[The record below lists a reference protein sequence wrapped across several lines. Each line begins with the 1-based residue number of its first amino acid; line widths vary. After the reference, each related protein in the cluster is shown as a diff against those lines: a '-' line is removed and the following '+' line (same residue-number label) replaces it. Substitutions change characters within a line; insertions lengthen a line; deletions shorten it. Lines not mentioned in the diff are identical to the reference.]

1 MKRRAL
7 ISVTD
12 KTGIVDFAKGLVDL
26 GFAVLSTGGTFK
38 ALKDGGVPAEEVSE
52 YTGFAEM
59 MDGRVK
65 SLHPKIHGGLLARRD
80 NDADLTAMREL
91 SIDPIDLLAVNLY
104 RFRKTLAKPGVERQ
118 EIVENIDIGGP
129 AMLRSAAKNHASVA
143 VVVDPRDY
151 DRILAELA
159 KGKGHLGAEFLRELA
174 GKAYAHT
181 AAYDVAI
188 ADWFETD
195 RQSSQSKPAYGERYA
210 ISGVKRMDLRYG
222 ENPHQIAAL
231 YAEEESANPGL
242 AQAEQ
247 LSGKELSYNNLMD
260 LDAALELVR
269 EFAEPACAIIKH
281 SNPCG
286 TALASDL
293 ESAFVAALAADPL
306 SAYGGIVALNRPLDL
321 ATAGT
326 MVAKGTFVEAIVAP
340 SVEPAALDKIKE
352 ARWGANVRILSLG
365 GSIAGA
371 HPPVIKPISG
381 GFLLQSADHPQ
392 SAPTLDSVTSRAPSD
407 EESAAL
413 AFAWKVC
420 KHVKSNAIV
429 LARSQGEGVY
439 ATVGVGAGQM
449 SRVDSVEISV
459 KKAGDLAKGAVLA
472 SDAFFPFADGLL
484 AAAKAGVSAAI
495 QPGGSRR
502 DDEVIAAAN
511 ENGMAMLFTGRRHFR
526 H

>member
-26 GFAVLSTGGTFK
+26 GFSVLSTGGTFK

-80 NDADLTAMREL
+80 NDADQSAMREL
-91 SIDPIDLLAVNLY
+91 SIDPIDVLAVNLY

-143 VVVDPRDY
+143 VVVDPSDY
-151 DRILAELA
+151 SRILTGFE
-159 KGKGHLGAEFLRELA
+159 KGKGKLSEALLRELA

-188 ADWFETD
+188 ADWFE
-195 RQSSQSKPAYGERYA
+195 SESQKGQDKPAYGERFA
-210 ISGVKRMDLRYG
+210 IAGVQRMDLRYG

-231 YAEEESANPGL
+231 YQEEESANPGL

-269 EFAEPACAIIKH
+269 EFDEPACAIIKH

-286 TALASDL
+286 TALASNL
-293 ESAFVAALAADPL
+293 EGAFRAALAADPL

-321 ATAGT
+321 ATASA
-326 MVAKGTFVEAIVAP
+326 MVAEGTFVEAIVAA
-340 SVEPAALDKIKE
+340 SVEDAALAKIKE
-352 ARWGANVRILSLG
+352 ARWGNNVRILSLG
-365 GSIAGA
+365 GDLGES
-371 HPPVIKPISG
+371 HPPVVKPVSG
-381 GFLLQSADHPQ
+381 GFLLQSADNPQ
-392 SAPTLDSVTSRAPSD
+392 DEPKLDPVTSRAPSD
-407 EESAAL
+407 EEQAAL

-429 LARSQGEGVY
+429 LARSKGEGVY

-484 AAAKAGVSAAI
+484 AAAQAGVTAAI

-502 DDEVIAAAN
+502 DEEVIAAAN
-511 ENGMAMLFTGRRHFR
+511 EHDLAMVFTGRRHFR